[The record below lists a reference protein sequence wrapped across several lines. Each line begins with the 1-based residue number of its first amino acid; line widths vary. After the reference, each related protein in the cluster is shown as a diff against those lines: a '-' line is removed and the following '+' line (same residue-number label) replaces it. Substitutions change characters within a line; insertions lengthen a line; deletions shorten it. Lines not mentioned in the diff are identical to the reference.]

1 MQSMNPTN
9 TTEANKRKQIC
20 TVVQIQQ
27 YAVTSH
33 RAKAG
38 RKLAPND
45 L

>member
-1 MQSMNPTN
+1 MNPTIN
-9 TTEANKRKQIC
+9 TEANKRKQY
-20 TVVQIQQ
+20 VQIQQ